1 MFPRSDWLDP
11 CSHLFSS
18 LQEFLLVWKQMPKSS
33 FARFSSFARGRIVGR
48 AEEGAG
54 TQKIRKTVLKQ
65 DGRRGSLRAIE
76 AVVAKA
82 RAEPKWQ
89 GENSSAGGLTS

>member
-1 MFPRSDWLDP
+1 MDYFFGKGGGRGLFPRSDWLDP

-48 AEEGAG
+48 AEEGAS
-54 TQKIRKTVLKQ
+54 TQSGV
-65 DGRRGSLRAIE
+65 SLGIK
-76 AVVAKA
+76 VK
-82 RAEPKWQ
+82 K
-89 GENSSAGGLTS
+89 

>member
-1 MFPRSDWLDP
+1 
-11 CSHLFSS
+11 
-18 LQEFLLVWKQMPKSS
+18 MPKSS

-82 RAEPKWQ
+82 RADPKWQ
-89 GENSSAGGLTS
+89 GENSSAGGRPPSASLGRVWGESGASLTS